1 MKLKPVLSA
10 LALAGLALAT
20 GSAFAVLPPTS
31 LNYNGAVY
39 TMTDTQI
46 AANKYIFTLN
56 IDLTNY
62 TAGGSYLNSLAFQVN
77 GNSSFTKFSLLST
90 PDALSNW
97 NTVSGGLNASG
108 CSGTGA
114 PWMCITNTS
123 NSGKG
128 YSITPLSSHASDKYV
143 FEFDGVTLTSAGV
156 ELKANYVDSYG
167 NKVGSLI
174 SAPITPVSAVPE
186 PQTYAM
192 MLAGLCLI
200 GFIVYRRK
208 SDASNVFI
216 AA

>member
-1 MKLKPVLSA
+1 
-10 LALAGLALAT
+10 
-20 GSAFAVLPPTS
+20 
-31 LNYNGAVY
+31 
-39 TMTDTQI
+39 MTDTQI

-56 IDLTNY
+56 IDLANY
-62 TAGGSYLNSLAFQVN
+62 TAGGSYLNSLAFKVN
-77 GNSSFTKFSLLST
+77 NNSTFTNFSLLST
-90 PDALSNW
+90 PDGTSNW
-97 NTVSGGLNASG
+97 NIVPGGLSSNGCNSSG
-108 CSGTGA
+108 A
-114 PWMCITNTS
+114 RWMCITDTS

-128 YSITPLSSHASDKYV
+128 YSITPLSSHTSDKYV

-200 GFIVYRRK
+200 GFILYRRK
-208 SDASNVFI
+208 DDASNVFM
-216 AA
+216 AV